1 MYREREGGEGVGG
14 WGEMV
19 GDKGMAREEED
30 ILFVQSLDVGQR
42 LRLMALSPPPPS
54 CKLQ

>member
-1 MYREREGGEGVGG
+1 MKGWGG